1 MEKFKVVGISTRTN
15 NLDGN
20 AVNELGKLWE
30 YFIKNNIVDKIP
42 HKVNND
48 IYAIYT
54 DYESDYR
61 GEYTCLI
68 GCEVRFIDN
77 IPPDFEGRV
86 FKKQQEKHYIAKGE
100 LPHAVA
106 DIWRDIW
113 NANGQLNRLYDYD
126 YERYSEK
133 SYHGEDSIVDI
144 YVGVKE

>member
-1 MEKFKVVGISTRTN
+1 MEKLKVVGISTRTN

-61 GEYTCLI
+61 GEYTYLI

-86 FKKQQEKHYIAKGE
+86 FKRQQEKHYIAKGE

-106 DIWRDIW
+106 DTWKDIW
-113 NANGQLNRLYDYD
+113 STNGQLNRLYDYD

-133 SYHGEDSIVDI
+133 SHRGADSIVDI